1 MNREAPDGGDTSPN
15 PLCDSSVVGSAGPS
29 ELVECRTR
37 GAWCLQQGPD
47 RQGLQVLPP
56 VFPKHGEP
64 HHHRSR
70 ALESA
75 ATASP
80 DASPVRLHLGR
91 HVPPRTGLS
100 GPVVCEQSQVWGVQC
115 RARALSCSP
124 VPFPGSERAPLR
136 QT

>member
-1 MNREAPDGGDTSPN
+1 MPN
-15 PLCDSSVVGSAGPS
+15 PWSLVSAAGPRPARPS
-29 ELVECRTR
+29 
-37 GAWCLQQGPD
+37 GAAPCL
-47 RQGLQVLPP
+47 
-56 VFPKHGEP
+56 PKAREP